1 MTTYFDELKERP
13 KASPQLGNLSAE
25 ERMMT
30 RRIRVRGVSRQTKD
44 VSVGTFTGVVYLFGD
59 EKQAAEV
66 FVETNREKL
75 EQLNYSRKNL
85 ISTSVDRELY
95 DWILHYLG
103 ERDLEKYDSVV
114 IERRPNEAEPLTWC
128 ISRRAF
134 EENPMR
140 RYNDASSGAG
150 RVTGCTLEELYD
162 EFDQIITAGDLAA
175 HPAVSGDVRE
185 VLDAFRQADRFDC
198 TPVTVDGDLAVEKST
213 TA

>member
-1 MTTYFDELKERP
+1 MTTYFDELKDRP
-13 KASPQLGNLSAE
+13 KPKPKLGKLLPE

-30 RRIRVRGVSRQTKD
+30 RRIRIRGTASKTKD
-44 VSVGTFTGVVYLFGD
+44 VSVGTITGVVYLVGD

-75 EQLNYSRKNL
+75 EQLNYTRKNL

-103 ERDLEKYDSVV
+103 ERELEKYPSVV
-114 IERRPNEAEPLTWC
+114 IERRLNDPESLTWC

-140 RYNDASSGAG
+140 RYNDASSGSA
-150 RVTGCTLEELYD
+150 RVSGPSLEALYD
-162 EFDQIITAGDLAA
+162 EFDEIMTAGDLDD

-185 VLDAFRQADRFDC
+185 VLDAFRQTGRFDC
-198 TPVTVDGDLAVEKST
+198 TPVTVDGDLAIKKAHRE
-213 TA
+213 